1 MAMSLK
7 ELQNQLSGMQ
17 EYKMQDEAALRQQA
31 ENVYKPQYE
40 QDLLMLRDNINS
52 NIAQQQRNA
61 VKTGMQRS
69 SYNQAQQAMIRGQG
83 LRAEGELGA
92 AYQGNVGSA
101 LLNLMNQEKDRK
113 QAADNQRNQLLMAIY
128 EYGRRGSGGSAAA
141 QTAPAADALN
151 QNGDPYA
158 SLNSVLNK
166 NTNYHVI
173 SPGIKQIIKTEN
185 AREEATSMNANPS
198 DYSPN
203 SIIANRTKTLASRFK
218 K

>member
-31 ENVYKPQYE
+31 ENAYKPQYE

-128 EYGRRGSGGSAAA
+128 EYGRRGSGGSGATTPAAGATDAAA
-141 QTAPAADALN
+141 NALN
-151 QNGDPYA
+151 DPKSAVDELLNKPVHVRLPGVKGLPTKRPTGNQNTTYKT
-158 SLNSVLNK
+158 LNSL
-166 NTNYHVI
+166 YA
-173 SPGIKQIIKTEN
+173 N
-185 AREEATSMNANPS
+185 A
-198 DYSPN
+198 Y
-203 SIIANRTKTLASRFK
+203 K
-218 K
+218 